1 MDRNKVVLV
10 GKLIERG
17 ELRLT
22 PAGLPVLNIRIAHL
36 SEQAEAGRPRSVS
49 LELDGVALGE
59 MAEKLGRANAEAEFR
74 FEGFLAPKNRLSRQT
89 VLHVNK
95 FDLI

>member
-36 SEQAEAGRPRSVS
+36 SEQTEAGRPRNVS

-59 MAEKLGRANAEAEFR
+59 VAEKLDKANTQAEFR
-74 FEGFLAPKNRLSRQT
+74 FEGFLAQKSRLSRQT

>member
-1 MDRNKVVLV
+1 VDRNKVVLV
-10 GKLIERG
+10 GRLIERG

-22 PAGLPVLNIRIAHL
+22 PAGLPVLYFRIAHL
-36 SEQAEAGRPRSVS
+36 SEQAEAGRLRSVS

-59 MAEKLGRANAEAEFR
+59 VAETLGRANAEAEFR
-74 FEGFLAPKNRLSRQT
+74 FEGFLAQKSRLSRQT

-95 FDLI
+95 FDSI

>member
-1 MDRNKVVLV
+1 MDRNRVVLV
-10 GKLIERG
+10 GKLVERG

-22 PAGLPVLNIRIAHL
+22 PAGLPVLNFRIAHL

-59 MAEKLGRANAEAEFR
+59 VAEKLGRANPEAEFR
-74 FEGFLAPKNRLSRQT
+74 FEGFLAPKSRLSRQT

-95 FDLI
+95 FDSI

>member
-22 PAGLPVLNIRIAHL
+22 PAGLPVLNMRIAHI
-36 SEQAEAGRPRSVS
+36 SEQTEAGRPRSVN

-59 MAEKLGRANAEAEFR
+59 VAEKLDRVNTQAEFR
-74 FEGFLAPKNRLSRQT
+74 FEGFLAQKSRLSRQT

>member
-22 PAGLPVLNIRIAHL
+22 PAGLPVLNIRIAHI

>member
-10 GKLIERG
+10 GKLIERS

-22 PAGLPVLNIRIAHL
+22 PAGLPVLNFRIAHL
-36 SEQAEAGRPRSVS
+36 SEQTEAGRPRSVS

-59 MAEKLGRANAEAEFR
+59 VAEKLGRANAEAEFR
-74 FEGFLAPKNRLSRQT
+74 FEGFLAQKSRLSRQT

-95 FDLI
+95 FDSI

>member
-1 MDRNKVVLV
+1 MDRNRVVLV

-22 PAGLPVLNIRIAHL
+22 PAGVPALNFRITHL
-36 SEQAEAGRPRSVS
+36 SDQTEAGKPRRVN
-49 LELDGVALGE
+49 LELDGVALGDV
-59 MAEKLGRANAEAEFR
+59 AEKLGRANAEAEFR
-74 FEGFLAPKNRLSRQT
+74 FEGFLAQKSRLSRQT

-95 FDLI
+95 FDSI

>member
-1 MDRNKVVLV
+1 VDRNRVVLV

-22 PAGLPVLNIRIAHL
+22 PAGVPALNFRITHL
-36 SEQAEAGRPRSVS
+36 SDQTEAGKPRRVN
-49 LELDGVALGE
+49 LELDGVALGDV
-59 MAEKLGRANAEAEFR
+59 AEKLGRANAEAEFR
-74 FEGFLAPKNRLSRQT
+74 FEGFLAQKSRLSRQT

-95 FDLI
+95 FDSI